1 MEGIKNILLVEDD
14 PAHADLISRSFRNA
28 QTSVPLIQVASI
40 EEARKSIAQG
50 WPSIILSDYSL
61 ADGKCTEL
69 LHEFGAEIPFVILT
83 SQGNE
88 QLALELMR
96 DGAEDYWVKGPES
109 FRLIPDIV
117 RRIHLSWN
125 VRLERKQKL
134 LHDLER
140 ANYEAE
146 SASRS
151 KNAFLAN
158 MSHEIRTPMNVILGM
173 THLAIHAN
181 ADVKVKGYLQ
191 KVEDSAKSLLR
202 LLNGILD
209 FARMEGRVLEL
220 EFIHF
225 DLEDI
230 LTEAG
235 SSVKAEAQRK
245 GIELLFE
252 VESSVPRRLVGDPL
266 RLGQILYNL
275 VGNSVKFS
283 DTGAIYI
290 QVAKRQEK
298 NSRIE
303 LQFTV
308 KDCGVGISSENLEN
322 LFKPFEQ
329 GDASISRKFGGVGL
343 GLSICRH
350 LIELM
355 DGKIWAESVLGQGSS
370 FHFTIWLSR
379 DQRPESIPDLSGIQ
393 DLRVMVVDDSESAR
407 DSLDSMLRTLKIRPI
422 LAESGADALRIL
434 SEAAIRKEVPDMIM
448 MDWMMPHMDGIET
461 AKIIHAD
468 QNLTQKPALVMM
480 TAGNRADLEEQSRE
494 FPVSGFLA
502 KPFTFSQLL
511 DVVLEVCGKNQFE
524 KQKGVLASEES
535 LGLEGAHVLLV
546 DDNFMARKMANRLLV
561 GNGAKVTTASNGQ
574 DALDILFS
582 QEFDLM
588 VIDCQMPVMDGYEAT
603 RRIRRNP
610 KYSQFPIL
618 AMTASVL
625 MEDRVRCI
633 LAGMNEH
640 IGKPLDKMQ
649 FLDAVKRWLRYSKQ
663 LNGNKVAHAETL
675 ESIGS
680 TQPWLDPETILVTGG
695 FDLQTAITR
704 LGGDWHVY
712 RNMLAGF
719 VRNQSHAPE
728 DIQIALRT
736 GDTAAAIR
744 GAHSLKG
751 VAAYLGITGL
761 QSLAKTIEDHIGVL
775 DDKEVESLIE
785 ELRIVLDRNLDVIHS
800 YQRCILNA
808 VVENTDPPV
817 EGDQLESMLNTS
829 DSAAVEIAQSFSA
842 QNGGDSEKG
851 KLAMQVAEFASRYQ
865 YAEALNA
872 LRRWKE
878 K

>member
-1 MEGIKNILLVEDD
+1 MEDD
-14 PAHADLISRSFRNA
+14 PAHADLISRSFRNSQA
-28 QTSVPLIQVASI
+28 SVPLIQVASI
-40 EEARKSIAQG
+40 AEARSAITQSS
-50 WPSIILSDYSL
+50 PSIILSDYTLS
-61 ADGKCTEL
+61 DGNCTEL
-69 LHEFGAEIPFVILT
+69 LREFGSEIPFVILT

-134 LHDLER
+134 LRDLER

-158 MSHEIRTPMNVILGM
+158 MGHEIRTPMNVILGM

-181 ADVKVKGYLQ
+181 SDAKVKGYLQ

-235 SSVKAEAQRK
+235 SAVKAEAQRK

-252 VESSVPRRLVGDPL
+252 VEPSVPRRLVGDPL

-283 DTGAIYI
+283 DSGAIYI
-290 QVAKRQEK
+290 QVAKLQEK
-298 NSRIE
+298 DGRIE

-308 KDCGVGISSENLEN
+308 KDSGVGISPEHLAN
-322 LFKPFEQ
+322 LFQPFEQ
-329 GDASISRKFGGVGL
+329 GDASIARKFGGVGL

-355 DGKIWAESVLGQGSS
+355 EGKIWAESVLGQGAS
-370 FHFTIWLSR
+370 FHFKIWLSR

-407 DSLDSMLRTLKIRPI
+407 ESLDSMLRTLKIRPI

-434 SEAAIRKEVPDMIM
+434 SEASIRKEIPDMIM
-448 MDWMMPHMDGIET
+448 LDWMMPHMDGIET
-461 AKIIHAD
+461 AKIIHAN
-468 QNLTQKPALVMM
+468 QSLTQKPALVMM
-480 TAGNRADLEEQSRE
+480 TAGNRDDLEVQSRE

-511 DVVLEVCGKNQFE
+511 DVVLEVCGKNQSE
-524 KQKGVLASEES
+524 NQKGMQANEDSS
-535 LGLEGAHVLLV
+535 GLEGAQILLV
-546 DDNFMARKMANRLLV
+546 DDNFMARKIANRLLV
-561 GNGAKVTTASNGQ
+561 ASGAKVTTASNGQ
-574 DALDILFS
+574 DALDILFA
-582 QEFDLM
+582 QDFDLM

-640 IGKPLDKMQ
+640 IGKPLDKIQ
-649 FLDAVKRWLRYSKQ
+649 FLDSVKRWLRYSKQ
-663 LNGNKVAHAETL
+663 LNGSKVVLPENS
-675 ESIGS
+675 ESANS
-680 TQPWLDPETILVTGG
+680 TQSWSDPETTLVSGG

-712 RNMLAGF
+712 RNMLSGF

-736 GDTAAAIR
+736 GDHTAAIR
-744 GAHSLKG
+744 SAHSLKG
-751 VAAYLGITGL
+751 VSAYLGITGL

-775 DDKEVESLIE
+775 DDKEVESLVE
-785 ELRIVLDRNLDVIHS
+785 ELRIVLDRNLDVIHA
-800 YQRCILNA
+800 YQRRIINA
-808 VVENTDPPV
+808 VEKNTDPHV
-817 EGDQLESMLNTS
+817 EGDQLESMLKAS

-842 QNGGDSEKG
+842 QNGGESDKG
-851 KLAMQVAEFASRYQ
+851 KLALQVAEFASRYQ

-872 LRRWKE
+872 LRKWKE
-878 K
+878 E